1 MYLLDENSLKETIKK
16 KNLKIE
22 LLMKDLDEKT
32 EENLQLRGREIVL
45 DAIQKATEVYIFMSK

>member
-1 MYLLDENSLKETIKK
+1 
-16 KNLKIE
+16 
-22 LLMKDLDEKT
+22 MKDLDEKT